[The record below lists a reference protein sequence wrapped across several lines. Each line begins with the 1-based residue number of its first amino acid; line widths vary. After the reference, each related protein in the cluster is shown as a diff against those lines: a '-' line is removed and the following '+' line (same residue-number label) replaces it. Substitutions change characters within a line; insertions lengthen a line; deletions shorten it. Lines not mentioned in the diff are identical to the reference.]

1 MSAKR
6 KSKKSD
12 LKPSSPLVLRL
23 VKWLFVLGLWAAI
36 FGGSVLAWYASEL
49 PAIARSPKFDRK
61 TAITVTD
68 REGHTIA
75 RYGELKGESVQ
86 VKDLPPHLIHAV
98 LATEDR
104 RFYGHFGIDPIGLTR
119 AVAANFLKGR
129 VAQGGSTITQQLAK
143 NLFLSQERTYKRK
156 VQEALLALWLEHELT
171 KDEILSAYLNRVYL
185 GGGAYGVEAASRIYF
200 NKSATKVNLWESAVL
215 AGLLKAPSRYSPIN
229 NPERSAERAKVVLSV
244 MVDAKYITKKEAENA
259 KTTLHTAGKMPVDG
273 DIVRYF
279 TDWAVSDL
287 DQTIGTPDT
296 DITVQT
302 SLDPAIQKAA
312 EEALTRALDK
322 YGEEKHVSQGVVI
335 VMALDGSVV
344 AMVGG
349 RDHDLSEFNRATQAL
364 RAPGSSFK
372 PIVYLTALER
382 GWRPTDLI
390 EDAPLTIGRYR
401 PENYDGEY
409 KGEVSLAMALALSL
423 NTATVR
429 LAQAVGI
436 GNVADTANALG
447 IRSHLQRDLSLALGS
462 SGVKPL
468 EMATAYTTIAR
479 GGASVF
485 PHGLRKITDKDGT
498 VLYQKSDVRSAR
510 QVVSTQAAQDLA
522 NMMGGVI
529 SFGTGRGAQV
539 PFPASGKTGTS
550 QDFRDAWF
558 VGFSNRFVCVVWL
571 GNDDNSSMKK
581 VTGGSLPASIWREVM
596 VAAQNRAGYYD
607 SSTFTVPSSDPMN
620 FMGED
625 GFSGLIRN
633 LTTHGVP
640 SGSSPHYND

>member
-6 KSKKSD
+6 KSKKPEQKS
-12 LKPSSPLVLRL
+12 SSPLLLRL
-23 VKWLFVLGLWAAI
+23 MKWMFVLGLWAAI
-36 FGGSVLAWYASEL
+36 FIGGMLAWYASEL
-49 PAIARSPKFDRK
+49 PAIARSPKFERK

-68 REGHTIA
+68 RDGNTIA

-104 RFYGHFGIDPIGLTR
+104 RFYSHFGIDPIGLSR
-119 AVAANFLKGR
+119 AVAANLLKGR

-156 VQEALLALWLEHELT
+156 VQEALLALWLEHELS

-200 NKSATKVNLWESAVL
+200 NKSATKVNLWESATL
-215 AGLLKAPSRYSPIN
+215 AGLLKAPSRYSPTN
-229 NPERSAERAKVVLSV
+229 SPERSAERAKVVLSV
-244 MVDAKYITKKEAENA
+244 MVDAKYITQKEADNA
-259 KTTLHTAGKMPVDG
+259 KTTLRTSGKMPVDG

-302 SLDPAIQKAA
+302 ALDPVIQKAA
-312 EEALTRALDK
+312 EEALTRTLDK

-349 RDHDLSEFNRATQAL
+349 RDHDLSEFNRAVQAL

-390 EDAPLTIGRYR
+390 EDAPLTIGKYR

-436 GNVADTANALG
+436 GNVADTANNLG

-485 PHGLRKITDKDGT
+485 PHGLQKITDKDGT
-498 VLYQKSDVRSAR
+498 VLYQPSDVRSAR
-510 QVVSTQAAQDLA
+510 QVVSPQAAQDLA

-558 VGFSNRFVCVVWL
+558 AGFSNRFVCVVWL

-596 VAAQNRAGYYD
+596 IAAQNRSRYYD
-607 SSTFTVPSSDPMN
+607 TSTFTVPSSDPMD
-620 FMGED
+620 FMGAD
-625 GFSGLIRN
+625 GFSGLIRD

-640 SGSSPHYND
+640 SGSQPHYNQ